1 VVIPP
6 TLFDPIK
13 VGALEL
19 SHRVVMAPLTR
30 LRSGPPGDVPGPL
43 MTESYAQRASVGGW
57 PSYSRFHSE
66 WPSSEALHPLCS
78 SLCTGMR
85 LPETLSAA

>member
-1 VVIPP
+1 VTAVIPP

-30 LRSGPPGDVPGPL
+30 LQSEPPGDVPGPL
-43 MTESYAQRASVGGW
+43 MTDYYAQRASVGGW
-57 PSYSRFHSE
+57 P
-66 WPSSEALHPLCS
+66 
-78 SLCTGMR
+78 
-85 LPETLSAA
+85 

>member
-1 VVIPP
+1 MVIPP

-30 LRSGPPGDVPGPL
+30 LRSELPGDVPGPL
-43 MTESYAQRASVGGW
+43 MTEYYAPDRSPVPDRVFQERGRAPRSGPRRCHGD
-57 PSYSRFHSE
+57 SHIR
-66 WPSSEALHPLCS
+66 
-78 SLCTGMR
+78 
-85 LPETLSAA
+85 

>member
-57 PSYSRFHSE
+57 P
-66 WPSSEALHPLCS
+66 
-78 SLCTGMR
+78 
-85 LPETLSAA
+85 

>member
-1 VVIPP
+1 VTVVIPP

-30 LRSGPPGDVPGPL
+30 LRFGPPGDVPSPL

-57 PSYSRFHSE
+57 P
-66 WPSSEALHPLCS
+66 
-78 SLCTGMR
+78 
-85 LPETLSAA
+85 